1 MEEIT
6 CHCVETTSYWGRG
19 RCWIPFHDFIS
30 EKKSHRIYL
39 LSFSKMSLP
48 TPCKFH
54 VCTLSRHAL
63 LNVHI
68 SMTAFLKA
76 NELISIF
83 MFVAARETNLCPF
96 QITHTCHEHSNFPL
110 FNFSLSLSPQ
120 TTTTREPLRQCLHTG
135 KKSEEENRLAEVS
148 VAARQ
153 VNYVEL

>member
-1 MEEIT
+1 M
-6 CHCVETTSYWGRG
+6 SG

-30 EKKSHRIYL
+30 EIYL

-48 TPCKFH
+48 TPFLTSR
-54 VCTLSRHAL
+54 VNSMFWTLSRHAL

-110 FNFSLSLSPQ
+110 FNFSSNSTNNNNEGAIKTMLA
-120 TTTTREPLRQCLHTG
+120 HW
-135 KKSEEENRLAEVS
+135 KKSEEIFTENRLAKVS
-148 VAARQ
+148 VVAWQ